1 MQCSSERVYGCSDY
15 FMSDALVVVESQSKI
30 PLGLV
35 IQAMALD
42 IDQKDG
48 GLEVVNF
55 GAQVRCGAVGML
67 LLTIVVLILGYSVQ
81 FSSVEK

>member
-1 MQCSSERVYGCSDY
+1 M
-15 FMSDALVVVESQSKI
+15 FLQSKI

-55 GAQVRCGAVGML
+55 GAQVRREIYAALKPSTGLSCRSEWVGRGG
-67 LLTIVVLILGYSVQ
+67 LTAGPGGS
-81 FSSVEK
+81 